1 MRLRQYSTSERIN
14 IAGLITSVLFLP
26 LLLLPSEIPAQ
37 GYGERPHVGLVL
49 SGGGARGMAHVG
61 VLKVMEEAGLRPDYI
76 TGVSIGSIVGGLYSM
91 GYKAD
96 SPEKLIKNMNWD
108 LIHQGK
114 QIIPTNLTNTGLN
127 FRVTA

>member
-14 IAGLITSVLFLP
+14 IAGLITSVLFLS

-37 GYGERPHVGLVL
+37 GSGERPHVGLVL

-91 GYKAD
+91 RYKAD